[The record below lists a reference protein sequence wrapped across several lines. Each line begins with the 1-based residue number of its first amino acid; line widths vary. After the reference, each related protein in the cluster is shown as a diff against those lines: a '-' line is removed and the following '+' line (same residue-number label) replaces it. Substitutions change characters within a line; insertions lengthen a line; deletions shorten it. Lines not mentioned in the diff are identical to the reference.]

1 MATVTGNPD
10 QLPNEASASADWWK
24 RIDAWC
30 ESIGD
35 AVNPI
40 LVKETRQALKSRQFL
55 VTFSMLLFASLAWTI
70 AGSMMSMPQIYTTPS
85 APRMLIGYYVVLAI
99 PLLLVVPLAAY
110 RSLEIEIDD
119 GTLELLSITALSPW
133 QIVLG
138 KLASATLQMALYFV
152 ALLPCVA
159 YAYTLRGV
167 DLPTTFLMIAIL
179 AVATLLLTILGLFF
193 APTARGR
200 SGRIANMLALL
211 IILVFSEY
219 AIGAMVIYMLMEG
232 NPMPAG
238 LLMYAIISTVLL
250 AIAIGHLLLT
260 TTAAQLTPETENRS
274 TPIRLSLLSLTM
286 ISVGVAAYGMQLGL
300 DDDFS
305 TAIFATFTMMLA
317 AIWTVAGAMMVA
329 ESSTMTPRIRR
340 ELPSSFLARSALT
353 WLTPGPATGLV
364 FASSFAVALVAFV
377 FVGHEALI
385 ELHPDTKWLVSDRH
399 IVREFALLYAGY
411 FVSFLVIVRVLVA
424 LIRLKSNPRVE
435 VGLAA
440 FIVVAILSALVPYA
454 MAMHANDYRS
464 FDYSRWQI
472 SNWAWTISEVDRR
485 FQSGD
490 EYIVVTAA
498 AALFAVGLLAMP
510 NTVLPRKIATPERVQ
525 EEKAIAKSA
534 KAPV

>member
-1 MATVTGNPD
+1 MATITGNSD
-10 QLPNEASASADWWK
+10 ELPGHPTASADWWT

-30 ESIGD
+30 ERIGD

-193 APTARGR
+193 APMARGR
-200 SGRIANMLALL
+200 TGRIANMLALL

-219 AIGAMVIYMLMEG
+219 AVGALVIYMLMEG
-232 NPMPAG
+232 YSMPAG
-238 LLMYAIISTVLL
+238 LLMYAIISTTLL

-274 TPIRLSLLSLTM
+274 TPIRLSLLFLTM
-286 ISVGVAAYGMQLGL
+286 ISVGIAAYGMQLGV
-300 DDDFS
+300 DDDFDAAVFG
-305 TAIFATFTMMLA
+305 TFAVSLA
-317 AIWTVAGAMMVA
+317 AIWTVASAMMVS

-340 ELPSSFLARSALT
+340 ELPSSFLARSTLT

-364 FASSFAVALVAFV
+364 FACSFAVLFVAFV
-377 FVGHEALI
+377 LAGYEALI
-385 ELHPDTKWLVSDRH
+385 ALHPDSRWLVRDRH
-399 IVREFALLYAGY
+399 VIREFAMLYAGY
-411 FVSFLVIVRVLVA
+411 FVSFLVVVRVLVA
-424 LIRLKSNPRVE
+424 LIRLKNNPRVE

-440 FIVVAILSALVPYA
+440 FIVVAVLSALVPYGI
-454 MAMHANDYRS
+454 AMHANDYRS
-464 FDYSRWQI
+464 LDYSRWQI
-472 SNWAWTISEVDRR
+472 SNWAWTFAEIDSN

-490 EYIVVTAA
+490 EYIVVTVAA
-498 AALFAVGLLAMP
+498 GMFAIGLLAMP
-510 NTVLPRKIATPERVQ
+510 NTVLPRKIATPQRVQ
-525 EEKAIAKSA
+525 EEKSLAKSTRA
-534 KAPV
+534 SG